1 MHLASSEIRRSF
13 GTQEPSCRPP
23 FHARHTERMHLFDS
37 RAHMTMADSFPQS
50 NPSSIVI
57 EPRTG
62 YVQVGWRELWAS
74 RELLYFLAWR
84 DLKTRYAQTA
94 IGAGWALMQPLL
106 STLIFTLVFGY
117 LAKMPSDGLPYPIFA
132 FAAILPWTLFSK
144 SLERSTLSV
153 VTEGGLIKKVYFP
166 RLIIPIAATFINLV
180 DFAVGL
186 LILIGMMAWYQQVPQ
201 WTVLFLPFFVVIA
214 LLTALSVSLWLSALN
229 VKYRDVASVVPLMT
243 QLWMFASPVLYP
255 ASLVPESLRWY
266 YGLNPMAGVIEG
278 FRWALLG
285 KTAPDW
291 TMMAV
296 SLAMVALLLIGGVI
310 FFRRVERTFAD
321 LI

>member
-1 MHLASSEIRRSF
+1 MESTVE
-13 GTQEPSCRPP
+13 QES
-23 FHARHTERMHLFDS
+23 
-37 RAHMTMADSFPQS
+37 MAVL
-50 NPSSIVI
+50 VI

-62 YVQVGWRELWAS
+62 YIQVGWRELWAS

-106 STLIFTLVFGY
+106 STLIFTLVFSH
-117 LAKMPSDGLPYPIFA
+117 LAKVPSDGLPYPLFA
-132 FAAILPWTLFSK
+132 FAAILPWSLFAR

-180 DFAVGL
+180 DFTVGL
-186 LILIGMMAWYQQVPQ
+186 LILMGMMTWYQVLPQ
-201 WTVLFLPFFVVIA
+201 WTVLFLPLFVVVA

-285 KTAPDW
+285 KSAPDW
-291 TMMAV
+291 TMVAV
-296 SLAMVALLLIGGVI
+296 SLVVVGFLLIGGVM

>member
-1 MHLASSEIRRSF
+1 
-13 GTQEPSCRPP
+13 
-23 FHARHTERMHLFDS
+23 
-37 RAHMTMADSFPQS
+37 MTMASSFPES
-50 NPSSIVI
+50 TPSSIVI

>member
-1 MHLASSEIRRSF
+1 MESTVE
-13 GTQEPSCRPP
+13 QEN
-23 FHARHTERMHLFDS
+23 
-37 RAHMTMADSFPQS
+37 MAVL
-50 NPSSIVI
+50 VI

-62 YVQVGWRELWAS
+62 YIQVGWRELWAS

-106 STLIFTLVFGY
+106 STLIFTLVFSY
-117 LAKMPSDGLPYPIFA
+117 LAKVPSDGLPYPLFA
-132 FAAILPWTLFSK
+132 FAAILPWSLFAR

-180 DFAVGL
+180 DFTVGL
-186 LILIGMMAWYQQVPQ
+186 LILMGMMTWYQVLPQ
-201 WTVLFLPFFVVIA
+201 WTVLFLPLFVIVA

-285 KTAPDW
+285 KSAPDW
-291 TMMAV
+291 TMVAV
-296 SLAMVALLLIGGVI
+296 SLVVVGFLLIGGVM

>member
-1 MHLASSEIRRSF
+1 MDNAL
-13 GTQEPSCRPP
+13 
-23 FHARHTERMHLFDS
+23 
-37 RAHMTMADSFPQS
+37 PQS
-50 NPSSIVI
+50 PSPSIVI

-62 YVQVGWRELWAS
+62 YVHVGWLELWAS
-74 RELLYFLAWR
+74 RELFYFLAWR

-106 STLIFTLVFGY
+106 STVIFTLVFGY
-117 LAKMPSDGLPYPIFA
+117 LAKVPSDGLPYPLFA
-132 FAAILPWTLFSK
+132 FAAILPWSLFAR

-153 VTEGGLIKKVYFP
+153 VSEGGLIKKVYFP

-186 LILIGMMAWYQQVPQ
+186 LILIGMMVWYQVVPQ
-201 WTVLFLPFFVVIA
+201 WTLMFLPLFVGVA
-214 LLTALSVSLWLSALN
+214 LATALSVSLWLSALN

-255 ASLVPESLRWY
+255 ASLVPQPYRFY

-285 KTAPDW
+285 KAAPDW
-291 TMMAV
+291 GMVAV
-296 SLAMVALLLIGGVI
+296 SLVVVALLLVGGVM

>member
-1 MHLASSEIRRSF
+1 MESTVE
-13 GTQEPSCRPP
+13 QES
-23 FHARHTERMHLFDS
+23 
-37 RAHMTMADSFPQS
+37 MAVL
-50 NPSSIVI
+50 VI

-62 YVQVGWRELWAS
+62 YVQVGWRELWAA

-106 STLIFTLVFGY
+106 STLIFTLVFSY
-117 LAKMPSDGLPYPIFA
+117 LAKVPSDGLPYPLFA
-132 FAAILPWTLFSK
+132 FAALLPWSLFAR

>member
-1 MHLASSEIRRSF
+1 MECAVSKHDL
-13 GTQEPSCRPP
+13 P
-23 FHARHTERMHLFDS
+23 
-37 RAHMTMADSFPQS
+37 
-50 NPSSIVI
+50 SIVI

-62 YVQVGWRELWAS
+62 YVHVGWRELWAA
-74 RELLYFLAWR
+74 RELFYFLAWR

-106 STLIFTLVFGY
+106 STFIFTLVFSY
-117 LAKMPSDGLPYPIFA
+117 LAKVPSDGLPYPLFA
-132 FAAILPWTLFSK
+132 FAAILPWSLFAR

-166 RLIIPIAATFINLV
+166 RLIIPIAATFINVV
-180 DFAVGL
+180 DFMVGL
-186 LILIGMMAWYQQVPQ
+186 LILIGMMLWYQVVPP
-201 WTVLFLPFFVVIA
+201 WTILFLPLLVGVA
-214 LLTALSVSLWLSALN
+214 LATALSVSLWLSALN
-229 VKYRDVASVVPLMT
+229 VKYRDIASVVPLMT

-255 ASLVPESLRWY
+255 ASLVPESMRFY

-285 KTAPDW
+285 KAAPDW
-291 TMMAV
+291 GMVAV
-296 SLAMVALLLIGGVI
+296 SLGVVVSLLVGGVI

>member
-1 MHLASSEIRRSF
+1 MDNAL
-13 GTQEPSCRPP
+13 
-23 FHARHTERMHLFDS
+23 
-37 RAHMTMADSFPQS
+37 PQS
-50 NPSSIVI
+50 PSSSIVI

-62 YVQVGWRELWAS
+62 YVHVGWLELWAS
-74 RELLYFLAWR
+74 RELFYFLAWR

-117 LAKMPSDGLPYPIFA
+117 LAKVPSDGLPYPLFA
-132 FAAILPWTLFSK
+132 FAAILPWSLFAR

-153 VTEGGLIKKVYFP
+153 VSEGGLIKKVYFP

-180 DFAVGL
+180 DFAVGF
-186 LILIGMMAWYQQVPQ
+186 LILIGMMIWYQVVPQ
-201 WTVLFLPFFVVIA
+201 WTLMFLPLFVGVA
-214 LLTALSVSLWLSALN
+214 LATALSVSLWLSALN

-255 ASLVPESLRWY
+255 ASLVPEPYRFY

-278 FRWALLG
+278 FRWVLLG
-285 KTAPDW
+285 KAAPDW
-291 TMMAV
+291 SMVAV
-296 SLAMVALLLIGGVI
+296 SLVVVALLLVGGVI

>member
-1 MHLASSEIRRSF
+1 MESTVE
-13 GTQEPSCRPP
+13 QES
-23 FHARHTERMHLFDS
+23 
-37 RAHMTMADSFPQS
+37 MAVL
-50 NPSSIVI
+50 VI

-62 YVQVGWRELWAS
+62 YVQVGWGELWAA

-106 STLIFTLVFGY
+106 STLIFTLVFSY
-117 LAKMPSDGLPYPIFA
+117 LAKVPSDGLPYPLFA
-132 FAAILPWTLFSK
+132 FAALLPWSLFAR

-180 DFAVGL
+180 DFTVGL
-186 LILIGMMAWYQQVPQ
+186 LILIGMMTWYQVLPQ
-201 WTVLFLPFFVVIA
+201 WTVLFLPLFVIVA

-266 YGLNPMAGVIEG
+266 YGLNPMAGGIEG

-285 KTAPDW
+285 KSAPDW
-291 TMMAV
+291 TMLAV
-296 SLAMVALLLIGGVI
+296 SLGVVGFLLIGGVM

>member
-1 MHLASSEIRRSF
+1 
-13 GTQEPSCRPP
+13 
-23 FHARHTERMHLFDS
+23 MHLFDS

>member
-1 MHLASSEIRRSF
+1 MEYAV
-13 GTQEPSCRPP
+13 
-23 FHARHTERMHLFDS
+23 ARHDS
-37 RAHMTMADSFPQS
+37 
-50 NPSSIVI
+50 SSIVI
-57 EPRTG
+57 ESSSG
-62 YVQVGWRELWAS
+62 YVRLGWRELWAA
-74 RELLYFLAWR
+74 RELFYFLAWR

-94 IGAGWALMQPLL
+94 IGAGWALIQPLL
-106 STLIFTLVFGY
+106 STLIFTLVFSY
-117 LAKMPSDGLPYPIFA
+117 LAKVPSDGLPYPLFA
-132 FAAILPWTLFSK
+132 FAAILPWSLFAR

-186 LILIGMMAWYQQVPQ
+186 LILIGMMVWYEVVPQ
-201 WTVLFLPFFVVIA
+201 WTLLFLPLFVGVA
-214 LLTALSVSLWLSALN
+214 LATALSVSLWLSALN

-255 ASLVPESLRWY
+255 ASLVPESFRFY

-285 KTAPDW
+285 KALPDW
-291 TMMAV
+291 DMVAV
-296 SLAMVALLLIGGVI
+296 SLVVVAFLLVGGVM

>member
-1 MHLASSEIRRSF
+1 
-13 GTQEPSCRPP
+13 
-23 FHARHTERMHLFDS
+23 
-37 RAHMTMADSFPQS
+37 MTMADSFPQS

>member
-1 MHLASSEIRRSF
+1 MDVMAQ
-13 GTQEPSCRPP
+13 G
-23 FHARHTERMHLFDS
+23 DS
-37 RAHMTMADSFPQS
+37 
-50 NPSSIVI
+50 SSIVI

-62 YVQVGWRELWAS
+62 YVRVGWQELWAA
-74 RELLYFLAWR
+74 RELFYFLAWR

-106 STLIFTLVFGY
+106 TTLIFTLVFGY
-117 LAKMPSDGLPYPIFA
+117 LAKVPSDGLPYPLFA
-132 FAAILPWTLFSK
+132 FAAILPWSLFAR

-186 LILIGMMAWYQQVPQ
+186 FILVGMMLWYQIVPP
-201 WTVLFLPFFVVIA
+201 WTLLFLPLFVTVA
-214 LLTALSVSLWLSALN
+214 VATALSVSLWLSALN
-229 VKYRDVASVVPLMT
+229 VKYRDVASIVPLMT

-255 ASLVPESLRWY
+255 ASLVPESMRFY

-278 FRWALLG
+278 FRWAVLG
-285 KTAPDW
+285 KAAPDW
-291 TMMAV
+291 GMVVV
-296 SLAMVALLLIGGVI
+296 SLGVVAILLVGGVI

>member
-1 MHLASSEIRRSF
+1 
-13 GTQEPSCRPP
+13 
-23 FHARHTERMHLFDS
+23 
-37 RAHMTMADSFPQS
+37 MTMASSFPES

-57 EPRTG
+57 EARTG

-201 WTVLFLPFFVVIA
+201 WTVLFLPLFVGIA

-255 ASLVPESLRWY
+255 ASLVPESLRSY

-296 SLAMVALLLIGGVI
+296 SLAVVALLLIGGVI

>member
-1 MHLASSEIRRSF
+1 
-13 GTQEPSCRPP
+13 
-23 FHARHTERMHLFDS
+23 MHLFDS
-37 RAHMTMADSFPQS
+37 RAHMTMAGSFPQS

-57 EPRTG
+57 EARTG
-62 YVQVGWRELWAS
+62 YVQVGWRELWAA

-201 WTVLFLPFFVVIA
+201 WTVLFLPFFVGIA

-291 TMMAV
+291 SMMAV

>member
-1 MHLASSEIRRSF
+1 
-13 GTQEPSCRPP
+13 
-23 FHARHTERMHLFDS
+23 
-37 RAHMTMADSFPQS
+37 MTMASSFPES
-50 NPSSIVI
+50 TSSSIVI
-57 EPRTG
+57 EARTG

-132 FAAILPWTLFSK
+132 FAAILPWSLFSK

-201 WTVLFLPFFVVIA
+201 WTVLFLPFFVGIA

>member
-1 MHLASSEIRRSF
+1 MESTVE
-13 GTQEPSCRPP
+13 QES
-23 FHARHTERMHLFDS
+23 
-37 RAHMTMADSFPQS
+37 MAVL
-50 NPSSIVI
+50 VI

-62 YVQVGWRELWAS
+62 YVQVGWRELWAA

-94 IGAGWALMQPLL
+94 IGAGWALIQALL
-106 STLIFTLVFGY
+106 STLIFTLVFSY
-117 LAKMPSDGLPYPIFA
+117 LAKVPSDGLPYPLFA
-132 FAAILPWTLFSK
+132 FAALLPWSLFAR

-180 DFAVGL
+180 DFTVGL
-186 LILIGMMAWYQQVPQ
+186 LILIGMMTWYQVLPQ
-201 WTVLFLPFFVVIA
+201 WTVLFLPLFVIVA

-266 YGLNPMAGVIEG
+266 YSLNPMAGVIEG

-285 KTAPDW
+285 KSAPDW
-291 TMMAV
+291 TMVAV
-296 SLAMVALLLIGGVI
+296 SLGVVGFLLIGGVM

>member
-1 MHLASSEIRRSF
+1 MEYAVAQH
-13 GTQEPSCRPP
+13 
-23 FHARHTERMHLFDS
+23 DS
-37 RAHMTMADSFPQS
+37 
-50 NPSSIVI
+50 SSIVI

-62 YVQVGWRELWAS
+62 YVHVGWRELWAA
-74 RELLYFLAWR
+74 RELFYFLAWR

-106 STLIFTLVFGY
+106 STLIFTLVFSY
-117 LAKMPSDGLPYPIFA
+117 LAKVPSDGLPYPLFA
-132 FAAILPWTLFSK
+132 FAAILPWSLFAR

-186 LILIGMMAWYQQVPQ
+186 VILVGMMLWYQIVPP
-201 WTVLFLPFFVVIA
+201 WTLLFLPLFVGLA
-214 LLTALSVSLWLSALN
+214 LMTALSVSLWLSALN

-255 ASLVPESLRWY
+255 ASLVPESMRFY

-278 FRWALLG
+278 FRWAVLG
-285 KTAPDW
+285 KAAPDW
-291 TMMAV
+291 GMVTV
-296 SLAMVALLLIGGVI
+296 SLGVVALLLVGGVM

>member
-1 MHLASSEIRRSF
+1 MIMDNAL
-13 GTQEPSCRPP
+13 
-23 FHARHTERMHLFDS
+23 
-37 RAHMTMADSFPQS
+37 PQS
-50 NPSSIVI
+50 PSSSIVI

-62 YVQVGWRELWAS
+62 YVHVGWLELWAS
-74 RELLYFLAWR
+74 RELFYFLAWR

-117 LAKMPSDGLPYPIFA
+117 LAKVPSDGLPYPLFA
-132 FAAILPWTLFSK
+132 FAAILPWSLFAR

-153 VTEGGLIKKVYFP
+153 VSEGGLIKKVYFP

-180 DFAVGL
+180 DFAVGF
-186 LILIGMMAWYQQVPQ
+186 LILIGMMIWYQVVPQ
-201 WTVLFLPFFVVIA
+201 WTLMFLPLFVGVA
-214 LLTALSVSLWLSALN
+214 LATALSVSLWLSALN

-255 ASLVPESLRWY
+255 ASLVPEPYRFY

-278 FRWALLG
+278 FRWVLLG
-285 KTAPDW
+285 KAAPDW
-291 TMMAV
+291 SMVAV
-296 SLAMVALLLIGGVI
+296 SLVVVALLLVGGVI

>member
-1 MHLASSEIRRSF
+1 MEYAIV
-13 GTQEPSCRPP
+13 QN
-23 FHARHTERMHLFDS
+23 DS
-37 RAHMTMADSFPQS
+37 
-50 NPSSIVI
+50 SSIVI
-57 EPRTG
+57 EPRKG
-62 YVQVGWRELWAS
+62 YVHVGWRELWAA
-74 RELLYFLAWR
+74 RELFYFLAWR

-94 IGAGWALMQPLL
+94 IGAGWALIQPLL
-106 STLIFTLVFGY
+106 STLIFTLVFSY
-117 LAKMPSDGLPYPIFA
+117 LAKVPSDGLPYPLFA
-132 FAAILPWTLFSK
+132 FAAILPWSLFAR

-166 RLIIPIAATFINLV
+166 RLIIPIAATFVNLV

-186 LILIGMMAWYQQVPQ
+186 VILVGMMLWYQIVPP
-201 WTVLFLPFFVVIA
+201 WTLVFLPLFVGLA
-214 LLTALSVSLWLSALN
+214 LMTALSVSLWLSALN

-255 ASLVPESLRWY
+255 ASLVPESMRSY

-278 FRWALLG
+278 FRWAVLG
-285 KTAPDW
+285 KAAPDW
-291 TMMAV
+291 AMVAV
-296 SLAMVALLLIGGVI
+296 SLGVVVLLLVGGVM

>member
-1 MHLASSEIRRSF
+1 MECAVAKH
-13 GTQEPSCRPP
+13 
-23 FHARHTERMHLFDS
+23 DS
-37 RAHMTMADSFPQS
+37 P
-50 NPSSIVI
+50 SIVI

-62 YVQVGWRELWAS
+62 YVHVGWRELWAA
-74 RELLYFLAWR
+74 RELFYFLAWR
-84 DLKTRYAQTA
+84 DLKTRYAQTV

-106 STLIFTLVFGY
+106 STFIFTLVFSY
-117 LAKMPSDGLPYPIFA
+117 LAKVPSDGLPYPLFA
-132 FAAILPWTLFSK
+132 FAAILPWSLFAR

-180 DFAVGL
+180 DFMVGL
-186 LILIGMMAWYQQVPQ
+186 LILIGMMLWYQVVPP
-201 WTVLFLPFFVVIA
+201 WTILFLPLFVGVA
-214 LLTALSVSLWLSALN
+214 LAAALSVSLWLSALN
-229 VKYRDVASVVPLMT
+229 VKYRDIASVVPLMT

-255 ASLVPESLRWY
+255 ASLVPESMRFY

-285 KTAPDW
+285 KAAPDW
-291 TMMAV
+291 GMVAV
-296 SLAMVALLLIGGVI
+296 SLGVVVSLLVGGVI

>member
-1 MHLASSEIRRSF
+1 MESAVA
-13 GTQEPSCRPP
+13 QEDSC
-23 FHARHTERMHLFDS
+23 AL
-37 RAHMTMADSFPQS
+37 
-50 NPSSIVI
+50 VI

-62 YVQVGWRELWAS
+62 YVHVGWRELWAA
-74 RELLYFLAWR
+74 RELFYFLAWR

-106 STLIFTLVFGY
+106 STLIFTLVFSS
-117 LAKMPSDGLPYPIFA
+117 LAKVPSDGLPYPLFA
-132 FAAILPWTLFSK
+132 FAAILPWSLFAR

-180 DFAVGL
+180 DFAIGF
-186 LILIGMMAWYQQVPQ
+186 LILIGMMVWYQVAPQ
-201 WTVLFLPFFVVIA
+201 WTLVFLPLFVAVA

-229 VKYRDVASVVPLMT
+229 VKYRDVASIVPLMT

-255 ASLVPESLRWY
+255 ASLVPESVRWF

-278 FRWALLG
+278 FRWALFSN
-285 KTAPDW
+285 ASPDW
-291 TMMAV
+291 
-296 SLAMVALLLIGGVI
+296 AMVSASLGVVASLLIGGVM

-321 LI
+321 VI